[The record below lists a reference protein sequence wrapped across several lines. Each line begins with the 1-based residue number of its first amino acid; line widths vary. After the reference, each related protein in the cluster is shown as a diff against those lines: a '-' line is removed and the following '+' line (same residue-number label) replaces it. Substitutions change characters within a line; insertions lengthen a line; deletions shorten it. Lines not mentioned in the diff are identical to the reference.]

1 MTTNISRRR
10 FIRLA
15 GTGAALVGGATALG
29 GLAGCG
35 DDSPSD
41 DPADAP
47 DKGQPYSGQLSV
59 SHLDFSMGGP
69 VLYSA
74 RDKGIFAK
82 HDLELELINSGG
94 GSSSLQVIQTNTGI
108 GIAAPISAMA
118 AQSRGVTTFRAIGGL
133 INGQTTNWLSKK
145 DQPNPFDDLKG
156 KTIACPSP
164 DSIATY
170 FARRLTKD
178 RGLDSNSDVKITYV
192 AEASGAATAV
202 ERGVV
207 DVGWSALPFSETQK
221 DDLAVVYSNS
231 ELIPRWVDNQVIA
244 TEQHLAEH
252 PDATRRILLALK
264 EAIEFVH
271 NTPDEAAAIWAEH
284 TGLPEDV
291 ALNVLREHGDILN
304 LSIDREGLDSVA
316 EAAKVGG
323 FVEKDVDVDAL
334 IDDGY
339 LPGGVTA

>member
-1 MTTNISRRR
+1 MNISRRR
-10 FIRLA
+10 FVRLA
-15 GTGAALVGGATALG
+15 GSGVAFVGGAAALG

-35 DDSPSD
+35 DSSPSG

-47 DKGQPYSGQLSV
+47 DKGQPYTGKLSV

-74 RDKGIFAK
+74 SDKGYFAK
-82 HDLELELINSGG
+82 HDLEIELINSGG

-108 GIAAPISAMA
+108 GVAAPIAAMA
-118 AQSRGVTTFRAIGGL
+118 AQSRGVTMFRAVGGL
-133 INGQTTNWLSKK
+133 INGQTTNWLGKQ
-145 DQPNPFDDLKG
+145 DQPNPFDDLRG

-170 FARRLTKD
+170 FARRITKD
-178 RGLDSNSDVKITYV
+178 AGLDSNSDVKITYV
-192 AEASGAATAV
+192 AEAAGSATAV

-221 DDLAVVYSNS
+221 NKLAVVYSNS
-231 ELIPRWVDNQVIA
+231 ELVPRWVDNQVIA

-252 PDATRRILLALK
+252 PDATRRLLLALK
-264 EAIEFVH
+264 EAVEFVH
-271 NTPDEAAAIWAEH
+271 STPDEAAAIWAEH

-291 ALNVLREHGDILN
+291 AAEVLHQHGDILN
-304 LSIDREGLDSVA
+304 LSIDREGLESVA

-323 FVEKDVDVDAL
+323 FVEKDVDLDAL
-334 IDDGY
+334 IDDRY
-339 LPGGVTA
+339 LPGGVTE